1 MGGLTSF
8 VGGSTAVQSNGL
20 KQLFLAT
27 PPMRFNVSIIK
38 HLLFLLIGIWRSN
51 PHIHP
56 SDSLIQHVLI
66 EHPGAAVFLF
76 FDLLI
81 FIATMTL
88 TISQAYMVR
97 NSHPQSKEFTLSSLG
112 KDCITAVVVVVV
124 WCMQIARNITTN
136 ELWNTRR
143 FSYLR
148 GPDGRFYNPYN
159 HGWQRN
165 CSDFLV
171 NGYTRDDEVVPSS
184 ILWITSHYYRRT
196 HLDSVYCVYG
206 ISPRLILSPRGWAR
220 VPSPYNPVKPSIF
233 FQFHHMLLK
242 PGKMAYSSII

>member
-1 MGGLTSF
+1 MYSLNIPVLPCF
-8 VGGSTAVQSNGL
+8 CFSTC
-20 KQLFLAT
+20 
-27 PPMRFNVSIIK
+27 
-38 HLLFLLIGIWRSN
+38 LFLLRQWRWQSHRRIWW
-51 PHIHP
+51 
-56 SDSLIQHVLI
+56 
-66 EHPGAAVFLF
+66 G
-76 FDLLI
+76 
-81 FIATMTL
+81 TL
-88 TISQAYMVR
+88 TLKVKSL
-97 NSHPQSKEFTLSSLG
+97 LSPLWE
-112 KDCITAVVVVVV
+112 KIVITAVVVVVV

-159 HGWQRN
+159 HGWRRN

-206 ISPRLILSPRGWAR
+206 ISPRLILFPRGR
-220 VPSPYNPVKPSIF
+220 EF
-233 FQFHHMLLK
+233 LLLIILWSHQYFSSFTTCYLN
-242 PGKMAYSSII
+242 PGKWPIPL

>member
-1 MGGLTSF
+1 MHIPLIISQKNKRDFLVFVIMGGLTSF
-8 VGGSTAVQSNGL
+8 IGGSTAVQSNGL

-112 KDCITAVVVVVV
+112 KDCNNSCCCCCCLVHADSSEYY
-124 WCMQIARNITTN
+124 N
-136 ELWNTRR
+136 ERIVEHEKIQL
-143 FSYLR
+143 FAGS
-148 GPDGRFYNPYN
+148 
-159 HGWQRN
+159 
-165 CSDFLV
+165 
-171 NGYTRDDEVVPSS
+171 
-184 ILWITSHYYRRT
+184 
-196 HLDSVYCVYG
+196 
-206 ISPRLILSPRGWAR
+206 
-220 VPSPYNPVKPSIF
+220 
-233 FQFHHMLLK
+233 
-242 PGKMAYSSII
+242 